1 MKKKELVNVVFDRRK
16 LYAKRG
22 MAYLEV
28 MVYLGRKGRRYITV
42 CTSTPETWEQDAKS
56 AETLEIISN
65 CQKILSAMEVLGE
78 EMTMENFNRHYL
90 GEDKEEVTEETD
102 DRSSQDFIAYCEEA
116 LAAEDIKIGTRKHK
130 QVVIDAVKTYGKLKT
145 YGDLPPKNILA
156 FDRWLH
162 NGERS
167 DVTIYGYHKRLKKWV
182 GELARLDEIPRNP
195 YKIVSVTRGKS
206 KERQPLLESELKK
219 MRDYPFD
226 GKLERVRDLFI
237 FSAYTGLAFC
247 DVQNFDYQSMT
258 VKEGD
263 LVFID
268 GNRIKTDTKFFTPIL
283 APAMEVLKKYDFNL
297 PKISNQKANDYLH
310 LIQAQLGIKKNL
322 TFHVA
327 RHSFATLA
335 LAHDVPIENVARMLG
350 HEDIRTTQIY
360 AKVLRT
366 TIERHATALQG
377 AII

>member
-42 CTSTPETWEQDAKS
+42 CTSTPETWEQDAQS

-90 GEDKEEVTEETD
+90 GEDKEEATEDTD

-145 YGDLPPKNILA
+145 YGDLTPKNILA

-327 RHSFATLA
+327 SHNKIF
-335 LAHDVPIENVARMLG
+335 
-350 HEDIRTTQIY
+350 Y
-360 AKVLRT
+360 
-366 TIERHATALQG
+366 
-377 AII
+377 